1 MYKLL
6 VTFLLVI
13 SLLKFAAAD
22 QKTIVIDDIPKSYG
36 GFTVSPDGSRLFF
49 AASKFLVF
57 DATGK
62 LVDQIGTPNAANPR
76 VIVPTADGWYIS
88 ITSYAAGHVALVRPD
103 GTEAKTLVS
112 KGSGLKN
119 PHYDSTGWTSPTGGA
134 IDTTNKRIF
143 LIDTTVAPRDDR
155 KIPDPDWTRVIM
167 YDFDGNYIRDFNHY
181 DAYAADAKAN
191 DAQRTWYRDIAFD
204 PTRKLLYMAA
214 VASKELQCC
223 DYDGNF
229 VNKVKVPF
237 GSEFG
242 GVAVFP
248 DGRVAVST
256 GRDITIYNQDLTVN
270 TTVAIPKE
278 IQQSNLYGL
287 ETDANGKL
295 YASMNDSSVTFVRW
309 LADLQTAEV
318 IGPRYQK
325 INVDFPDPA
334 LTAGKAFNVKA
345 SIVGRPLPD
354 NMNQWQVIARSSD
367 GSNLRWKKWT
377 ANFKDGSLEVIP
389 PVDIQGIYDVA
400 VRFGDGPIDWSNR
413 DSDLYIQKTVALLP
427 AGAVKSLAIVTTNG
441 RQAFRQGETV
451 ALRLIQRSPDAN
463 EEVEAMLQLQ
473 SIPASKTA
481 IREEKIKVKGS
492 SSLEIPADF
501 TRRLAPG
508 SYILTP
514 IFAGY
519 TSYPLTIDISSNQ
532 VDSPMQRIMYHEFGG
547 NVFDDTNNLADN
559 AEKMNLIQNWTT
571 AVKRLGFTRE
581 TIRDSSQPNAWRHDA
596 APANLANPGF
606 APAEYYRT
614 SQGGWTMQYYLDRA
628 TDKGINVDLQIIG
641 HCGAVRCSDQS
652 LNELD
657 AVLQKQTQSYSSYPS
672 FYGFNYNDEMFVNSP
687 YGGLQQSDKDFY
699 NKAKEEKF
707 KGRPTAEVGE
717 YIMDVMYDSFN
728 TAVKQAN
735 LAMKTTAAPMWQFPA
750 VESSYAPS
758 IYKGMSE
765 SYAHFLSEG
774 YSVPWYP
781 AQSVEMLRRPGK
793 PIMGVFDNL
802 YDSKMAGERYL
813 KNAMQ
818 ILARGVQGVGAQ
830 HTSPFLDING
840 ASAYKTANKLA
851 MMYGPVFAEFP
862 TANEGAILYS
872 KTQDYTETRN
882 GMGTPQWERAFELM
896 ATGLMAGVPMN
907 IVYEEDVAAGW
918 LLDGKKPRVP
928 MFFLVG
934 MNQRLPAN
942 VEDALKKYVAAGGK
956 LFEDSATEYG
966 VGDWTKDVTVKDP
979 EAFLRKIRERQT
991 EKVRNPFMRLG
1002 SGVNVVVKNLKDW
1015 NYPAEPAPQ
1024 KVLDKVP
1031 ELLEW
1036 LINWNDL
1043 YDANDFKDTQLSD
1056 TTKKLLEGGYAGLL
1070 KNDRRNINANILLD
1084 LYPGI
1089 VVAKEKAKEINLGQ
1103 VKLNLNT
1110 YQLRTAWGEGYAAD
1124 SLQPLMQPIMEKEA
1138 AELKTL
1144 VGANRRFPVDT
1155 DDPWVSKNI
1164 FDGGDVKY
1172 LMLATET
1179 SPYPWDAGRVW
1190 FAGDMYNKNCNA
1202 WLPKTVKVTIP
1213 ATTGVIYDVFDHN
1226 VITVTKSSQFTAD
1239 MTAFP
1244 GRLYAISSKAIATPQ
1259 LTALQSG
1266 NEIEYQVRLSLA
1278 ARVPLRIRLING
1290 ETAMEEIYRG
1300 TDVKGLLNGKMTV
1313 PINGVEYKLEV
1324 TELLGGK
1331 STAAAIKA
1339 VADNTS
1345 SILASNSINIQHEQQ
1360 IHKILKDAG
1369 GVILV
1374 AAANDKM
1381 VSNEQQQALGKALLK
1396 YGITL
1401 KAGPTAPKDPTP
1413 GVLLTMGFTGSMGD
1427 VMNKAIGSGL
1437 FENIVTANVPGP
1449 GNGFITTLYSPRLYG
1464 ENAIALVGGDAAGLN
1479 AAIDSFII
1487 WLDGEKLQTISVK
1500 PALTQPII
1508 SGRPSTGF
1516 TLEKLSEN
1524 IGVRLTGV
1532 KSSADGKHILVTAEG
1547 YLNNLLL
1554 VEEINNQPKADRAAR
1569 IGQAYRINSAKVSPD
1584 GKWFGAAGR
1593 SINRYGQAFQ
1603 MVDAVGGTQDIFT
1616 GYGDIGR
1623 QSNLFAA
1630 SSDGSVVLTPG
1641 TFGVVCWRK
1650 KGNEWKEAWSI
1661 DYWKEFAKLDWPVS
1675 NSAERVPQF
1684 QTVIP
1689 DGADYALILFNEF
1702 SQNGWITPENTNSCW
1717 LAAVNLSD
1725 GKERWH
1731 FDVPISKTQLF
1742 PTLFTS
1748 PNGKRVLLQMQMGG
1762 WGKETFRLFSVL
1774 DGKSL
1779 AWWDSKTAPST
1790 AAVADSNGRI
1800 AAAFYNRLL
1809 EIRDADGKLLFNT
1822 LWQNQPASLTFSA
1835 DGQLLYVA
1843 DDSGCLTCIS
1853 VDGTEQWHSDL
1864 GCVSYISVTKDRIYA
1879 AGWDGRLRSLS
1890 LDGKANW
1897 IFDCTSAM
1905 TAANPMAMV
1914 AESAKNTGGKLHEA
1928 IRPPTSSAEIPTGE
1942 NLLATAA
1949 AKLTVG
1955 GTGGWM
1961 SGGTVQVKAEDLTN
1975 GKLDDVVT
1983 PWLNIDEL
1991 FWDGQAGRQVYAD
2004 IVFAQPTDVSALTV
2018 YENSK
2023 FPGSWPTESRIQVW
2037 NEANKSWDT
2046 AAAGL
2051 FLNSGVNTY
2060 NLNLKAVTKLRYLP
2074 WNSYYRNFY
2083 TSEIAVFGVK
2093 K

>member
-1 MYKLL
+1 
-6 VTFLLVI
+6 
-13 SLLKFAAAD
+13 
-22 QKTIVIDDIPKSYG
+22 
-36 GFTVSPDGSRLFF
+36 
-49 AASKFLVF
+49 
-57 DATGK
+57 
-62 LVDQIGTPNAANPR
+62 
-76 VIVPTADGWYIS
+76 
-88 ITSYAAGHVALVRPD
+88 
-103 GTEAKTLVS
+103 
-112 KGSGLKN
+112 
-119 PHYDSTGWTSPTGGA
+119 
-134 IDTTNKRIF
+134 
-143 LIDTTVAPRDDR
+143 
-155 KIPDPDWTRVIM
+155 
-167 YDFDGNYIRDFNHY
+167 
-181 DAYAADAKAN
+181 
-191 DAQRTWYRDIAFD
+191 
-204 PTRKLLYMAA
+204 
-214 VASKELQCC
+214 
-223 DYDGNF
+223 
-229 VNKVKVPF
+229 
-237 GSEFG
+237 
-242 GVAVFP
+242 
-248 DGRVAVST
+248 
-256 GRDITIYNQDLTVN
+256 
-270 TTVAIPKE
+270 
-278 IQQSNLYGL
+278 
-287 ETDANGKL
+287 
-295 YASMNDSSVTFVRW
+295 MNDSSVTFVRW